1 MSTLALQNPKGFSR
15 QYLILSSL
23 DSWEGGK
30 REGGLAVVMKKEFWL
45 KNQEPQLGH

>member
-23 DSWEGGK
+23 DSREGEK